1 MKMDEKKMNQ
11 TKSDGAKCNK
21 MKSNRMKMKRLEWRR
36 ERQGLRALI
45 GSMTIAGGLFL
56 SACGVQVKGVAGGG
70 MLSAEETTECVMESM
85 KELDL
90 EQFNMCTDNYIQTEY
105 NWMGV
110 PVRNEYRVFSEL
122 LQPGIK
128 FGRAQEKYEMHR
140 NLYDK
145 MLQNLRWEIKSVEE
159 DADQAE
165 ITMEITNIDM
175 NGVMGEYEMSIY
187 ENMLASEGSGLG
199 QMIKDLFQIFDEE
212 NGLSAIINEYD
223 KTCTFEVSATAYR
236 ENGVWILHLDEE
248 LINACL
254 GNMNAEEYSE
264 EMQQKIRELEKIEDE
279 KLDEWA
285 DEFSRD
291 VEKWV
296 DSLFGE

>member
-1 MKMDEKKMNQ
+1 MNQ

-21 MKSNRMKMKRLEWRR
+21 MKCSSVQHYRMKMKRLEWRR
-36 ERQGLRALI
+36 ERQGLKALI

-56 SACGVQVKGVAGGG
+56 SACGMHAEGAVTDSVI
-70 MLSAEETTECVMESM
+70 SAEETVECVMESM
-85 KELDL
+85 KMLDL
-90 EQFNMCTDNYIQTEY
+90 EQFNMRTDNYIQTEY
-105 NWMGV
+105 NWIGV

-187 ENMLASEGSGLG
+187 ENMLASEGSGFG

-212 NGLSAIINEYD
+212 NGLPAIINEYD

-236 ENGVWILHLDEE
+236 ENGVWILHLDEN
-248 LINACL
+248 LINAVM
-254 GNMNAEEYSE
+254 GNINAEEYSGE
-264 EMQQKIRELEKIEDE
+264 IQQKIKELEKLEEE
-279 KLDEWA
+279 KLDEWEE
-285 DEFSRD
+285 EFSEN

-296 DSLFGE
+296 DGLFGE

>member
-21 MKSNRMKMKRLEWRR
+21 MKCSSVQHHRMKMKRLEWRR
-36 ERQGLRALI
+36 ERQGLKALI

-56 SACGVQVKGVAGGG
+56 SACGMHAEGAVTDSVI
-70 MLSAEETTECVMESM
+70 SAEETVECVMESM
-85 KELDL
+85 KMLDL
-90 EQFNMCTDNYIQTEY
+90 EQFNMRTDNYIQTEY
-105 NWMGV
+105 NWIGV

-175 NGVMGEYEMSIY
+175 NGVMGEYEMSKV
-187 ENMLASEGSGLG
+187 EN
-199 QMIKDLFQIFDEE
+199 K
-212 NGLSAIINEYD
+212 
-223 KTCTFEVSATAYR
+223 K
-236 ENGVWILHLDEE
+236 
-248 LINACL
+248 
-254 GNMNAEEYSE
+254 
-264 EMQQKIRELEKIEDE
+264 
-279 KLDEWA
+279 
-285 DEFSRD
+285 
-291 VEKWV
+291 
-296 DSLFGE
+296 

>member
-1 MKMDEKKMNQ
+1 MNQ

-21 MKSNRMKMKRLEWRR
+21 MKCSSVQHHRMKMKRLEWRR
-36 ERQGLRALI
+36 ERQGLKALI

-56 SACGVQVKGVAGGG
+56 SACGMHAEGAVTDSVI
-70 MLSAEETTECVMESM
+70 SAEETVECVMESM
-85 KELDL
+85 KMLDL
-90 EQFNMCTDNYIQTEY
+90 EQFNMRTDNYIQTEY
-105 NWMGV
+105 NWIGV

-187 ENMLASEGSGLG
+187 ENMLASEGSGFG

-212 NGLSAIINEYD
+212 NGLPAIINEYD
-223 KTCTFEVSATAYR
+223 RTCTFEVSATAYR
-236 ENGVWILHLDEE
+236 ENGVWILHLDEN
-248 LINACL
+248 LINAVM
-254 GNMNAEEYSE
+254 GNINAEEYSGE
-264 EMQQKIRELEKIEDE
+264 IQQKIKELEKLEEE
-279 KLDEWA
+279 KLDEWEE
-285 DEFSRD
+285 EFSEN

-296 DSLFGE
+296 DGLFGE